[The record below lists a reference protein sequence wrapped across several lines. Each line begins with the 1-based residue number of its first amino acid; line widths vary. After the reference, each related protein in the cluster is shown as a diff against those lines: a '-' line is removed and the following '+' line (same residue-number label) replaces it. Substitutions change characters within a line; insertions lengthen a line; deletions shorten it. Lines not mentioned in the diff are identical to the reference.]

1 MRKTLEHRLEELSR
15 KFGYAPYKMSRFE
28 EYELYVR
35 NKDFLQSDRVIT
47 FSGPDG
53 RLLAMKPDVTLSIV
67 KNAPET
73 PGTVRKVHYREN
85 VYRQDRDAGNFREIL
100 QAGIECVG
108 DVGAYEVAEVVHLAA
123 QALAS
128 LGEGTILSLSHVGL
142 IRWALEKSG
151 LPEASRKQALDCLGQ
166 KREQE
171 LRSLCAEQGADAA
184 PLLALLRA
192 RNIGELEPLAD
203 CGALRE
209 LREITALLDEQ
220 QVRLD
225 FSLGNDMKYYS
236 GLVFKGYVRGV
247 PASILQVIYNLI
259 SNAINYTGDDK
270 MIYISQTVNNGVCRI
285 SVSDTGE
292 GIPEDKLP
300 HIWERYYRTGDF
312 HKRSVTG
319 TGLGLSIVKN
329 ALVLHASPFGV
340 SSTLGKGSTFWFELP
355 VYSEEG

>member
-1 MRKTLEHRLEELSR
+1 MRKTLENRLEELSR

-108 DVGAYEVAEVVHLAA
+108 DVGAYEVAEVVQLAA
-123 QALAS
+123 KSLAA

-142 IRWALEKSG
+142 IRCCLEKSG

-171 LRSLCAEQGADAA
+171 LRSLCAGQGADAA

-192 RNIGELEPLAD
+192 RTIGELAELEG
-203 CGALRE
+203 CEALEE

-247 PASILQVIYNLI
+247 PASVLSGGQYDRLL
-259 SNAINYTGDDK
+259 SHMGKKARAIGFAVYLDRLPEEDDGWDVDTLLLTGD
-270 MIYISQTVNNGVCRI
+270 
-285 SVSDTGE
+285 
-292 GIPEDKLP
+292 
-300 HIWERYYRTGDF
+300 
-312 HKRSVTG
+312 
-319 TGLGLSIVKN
+319 
-329 ALVLHASPFGV
+329 ASPAQI
-340 SSTLGKGSTFWFELP
+340 LAAAERLP
-355 VYSEEG
+355 GTVLAMKTEPTEQVWKRKAILENGEVRWLD

>member
-1 MRKTLEHRLEELSR
+1 MRRTLENRLEALSR

-28 EYELYVR
+28 EYALYVR

-47 FSGPDG
+47 FSGKDG

-108 DVGAYEVAEVVHLAA
+108 DVGSYEVAEVVYLAA
-123 QALAS
+123 RSLAA

-171 LRSLCAEQGADAA
+171 LRSLCAEQGVDETL
-184 PLLALLRA
+184 LLALLRA
-192 RNIGELEPLAD
+192 RTIGELEPMEG
-203 CGALRE
+203 CEALEE
-209 LREITALLDEQ
+209 LREIVALLDEK

-247 PASILQVIYNLI
+247 PASVLSGGQYDRLL
-259 SNAINYTGDDK
+259 SHMGKKARAIGFAVYLDRLPEADDGWDVDTLLLTG
-270 MIYISQTVNNGVCRI
+270 G
-285 SVSDTGE
+285 
-292 GIPEDKLP
+292 
-300 HIWERYYRTGDF
+300 
-312 HKRSVTG
+312 
-319 TGLGLSIVKN
+319 
-329 ALVLHASPFGV
+329 ASPAEILTAAE
-340 SSTLGKGSTFWFELP
+340 TLPGTVLAAKTEPTEQVWKRKAILENGEVRWLD
-355 VYSEEG
+355 

>member
-100 QAGIECVG
+100 QAGLECVG

-209 LREITALLDEQ
+209 LREITALLDEK

-247 PASILQVIYNLI
+247 PASVLSGGQYDRLL
-259 SNAINYTGDDK
+259 SHMGKKARAIGFAVYLDRLPEEDDGWDVDTLLLTGD
-270 MIYISQTVNNGVCRI
+270 
-285 SVSDTGE
+285 
-292 GIPEDKLP
+292 
-300 HIWERYYRTGDF
+300 
-312 HKRSVTG
+312 
-319 TGLGLSIVKN
+319 
-329 ALVLHASPFGV
+329 ASPAEV
-340 SSTLGKGSTFWFELP
+340 LAAAETLPGTVLAAKTEPAEQVWKRKAIVENGEVRWLD
-355 VYSEEG
+355 

>member
-1 MRKTLEHRLEELSR
+1 MRKTLENRLEELSR

-108 DVGAYEVAEVVHLAA
+108 DVGAYEVAEVVQLAA
-123 QALAS
+123 KSLAA

-142 IRWALEKSG
+142 IRCCLEKSG

-171 LRSLCAEQGADAA
+171 LRSLCAGQGADAA

-192 RNIGELEPLAD
+192 RTIGELAELEG
-203 CGALRE
+203 CEALEE

-247 PASILQVIYNLI
+247 PASVLSGGQYDRLL
-259 SNAINYTGDDK
+259 SHMGKKARAIGFAVYLDRLPEEDDGWDVDTLLLTGD
-270 MIYISQTVNNGVCRI
+270 
-285 SVSDTGE
+285 
-292 GIPEDKLP
+292 
-300 HIWERYYRTGDF
+300 
-312 HKRSVTG
+312 
-319 TGLGLSIVKN
+319 
-329 ALVLHASPFGV
+329 ASPAQI
-340 SSTLGKGSTFWFELP
+340 LAAAERLP
-355 VYSEEG
+355 GTVLAMKTEPAEQVWKRKAILENGEVRWLD

>member
-73 PGTVRKVHYREN
+73 AGTVRKVHYREN

-171 LRSLCAEQGADAA
+171 LRSLCAGQGADAA

-192 RNIGELEPLAD
+192 RTIGELAELEG
-203 CGALRE
+203 CEALEE

-247 PASILQVIYNLI
+247 PASVLSGGQYDRLLEHMGKKAR
-259 SNAINYTGDDK
+259 AIGFAVYLDRLPEEDDGWDVDTLLLTGD
-270 MIYISQTVNNGVCRI
+270 
-285 SVSDTGE
+285 
-292 GIPEDKLP
+292 
-300 HIWERYYRTGDF
+300 
-312 HKRSVTG
+312 
-319 TGLGLSIVKN
+319 
-329 ALVLHASPFGV
+329 ASPAEI
-340 SSTLGKGSTFWFELP
+340 LAAAERLP
-355 VYSEEG
+355 GTVLAMKTEPAEQVWKRKAILENGEVRWLD